1 MKQHTSKKIVF
12 LVSADHASIHTNCH
26 HQVVHSSFNLSIYYP
41 PPYQRL
47 TWDYKK
53 ADSKN
58 IRKAFNLVNW
68 DRLFNINLQVTALN
82 KTTSNVFRNY
92 VFNEYI
98 TVDDKDPLW
107 MNEIIKSKIKTRNYS
122 SNDIFRMRDY
132 KVTLCF

>member
-1 MKQHTSKKIVF
+1 M
-12 LVSADHASIHTNCH
+12 
-26 HQVVHSSFNLSIYYP
+26 
-41 PPYQRL
+41 
-47 TWDYKK
+47 
-53 ADSKN
+53 
-58 IRKAFNLVNW
+58 VNW

-82 KTTSNVFRNY
+82 KTTLNVFRNY

-122 SNDIFRMRDY
+122 SNNTFRMRDY